1 MYVLEIILIWIIP
14 VSHTYSCVSLH
25 AFLYRSYVSISLIC
39 VHISILVSRTSY
51 AALTCAPISYAAL
64 ICAPT
69 SYVALICVLIRILI
83 SLIRPYKYCCTTS
96 ILCGAHVCPYTHS
109 YIAHTCPY
117 TYSCTTYHHLM
128 WRSYVSSHVFSFH
141 VHPYGAG
148 PEHWQHLLLQRRR
161 RDHVGGS
168 PPFLLPYP
176 LPPSLSPSLSFSL
189 SLSFPLPLARS
200 LARSLIRPSRMH
212 LSKHI
217 HTHTANIYLICINMY
232 MYVCVCVYT
241 YTYIYILWCMHVYTR
256 TRQTYIY
263 NIQTESTNQYYNA

>member
-1 MYVLEIILIWIIP
+1 MCVLTRIL
-14 VSHTYSCVSLH
+14 
-25 AFLYRSYVSISLIC
+25 ISLIC
-39 VHISILVSRTSY
+39 VHIAY
-51 AALTCAPISYAAL
+51 MC
-64 ICAPT
+64 
-69 SYVALICVLIRILI
+69 
-83 SLIRPYKYCCTTS
+83 PYKYSCITNILCSAHMCPYILCSTHMCPYFLRGAHMCPYTHSHISHTS
-96 ILCGAHVCPYTHS
+96 LQVLLYHVILCGAHVCPYTHS

-241 YTYIYILWCMHVYTR
+241 YTYIYIL
-256 TRQTYIY
+256 
-263 NIQTESTNQYYNA
+263 